1 MREDIYRIFH
11 PARQCLRLFSG
22 DSQPHA
28 CSIQPMDTRPG
39 PESVNQW
46 LLLAAITAALTSVF
60 SIANVP
66 AAPLVAGT
74 LSAAALA
81 LLSRG
86 PKVLA
91 SSIVQVT
98 QSILGVHLVT
108 LVHRDQ
114 LMTVFPQLP
123 WIVTGAIATLAISA
137 AGGFALHR
145 VHHAHVGRP
154 TAILA
159 SIAGG
164 STSLTT
170 LAKDAGGDASIVAS
184 LQCLRVIAVTLSL
197 PAVVY
202 ILSSGASA
210 DGGLVS
216 GGSLNRMSFS
226 DFALAAAVASCGYAL
241 GRAARLPSAALL
253 GPMILGLTLEIVGVI
268 PELRLP
274 GFIAVLA
281 FGVIGW
287 QAGLRFTVNTVKEIA
302 AMLPTTTAL
311 VAVLIVV
318 SCIIGWLLAR
328 LDGGTALDGYLA
340 MSPGG
345 IYAATETSA
354 NYSGDVAVVAVA
366 QVTRIFLI
374 TLLTPLIAA
383 LLSRLSGRKRATL
396 TSAPTMPPVGRR
408 PQPLA
413 RPASPIWSSK

>member
-1 MREDIYRIFH
+1 
-11 PARQCLRLFSG
+11 
-22 DSQPHA
+22 
-28 CSIQPMDTRPG
+28 MDTRPG
-39 PESVNQW
+39 SESGAAFREYEAKTAGSGRVTMQW
-46 LLLAAITAALTSVF
+46 LLLVAITAALTSVF

-81 LLSRG
+81 LLSQG
-86 PKVLA
+86 PKVLP
-91 SSIVQVT
+91 SSIVQVA
-98 QSILGVHLVT
+98 QGVLGVYLVT

-114 LMTVFPQLP
+114 LMAVFPQLP

-137 AGGFALHR
+137 AGGIALHR
-145 VHHAHVGRP
+145 VHHAHVGRS

-184 LQCLRVIAVTLSL
+184 LQYLRVIAVTFSL

-210 DGGLVS
+210 DGGLVL
-216 GGSLNRMSFS
+216 GGNPNRMSFS

-241 GRAARLPSAALL
+241 GRAVRLPSAALL
-253 GPMILGLTLEIVGVI
+253 GPMILGLTLEIAGVI

-274 GFIAVLA
+274 GYVAVLA

-287 QAGLRFTVNTVKEIA
+287 QAGLRFTVNTVKKIA
-302 AMLPTTTAL
+302 AMLPTATAL
-311 VAVLIVV
+311 VAVLVVV
-318 SCIIGWLLAR
+318 SGVIGWLLAR
-328 LDGGTALDGYLA
+328 LDGWTVLDGYLA

-383 LLSRLSGRKRATL
+383 LLSRLSGRKQATL
-396 TSAPTMPPVGRR
+396 TSFPSMPQSVAGLRR
-408 PQPLA
+408 
-413 RPASPIWSSK
+413 

>member
-1 MREDIYRIFH
+1 ME
-11 PARQCLRLFSG
+11 
-22 DSQPHA
+22 
-28 CSIQPMDTRPG
+28 TRPG
-39 PESVNQW
+39 SESGAALSEYDAKAAGNGRVTTQW

-74 LSAAALA
+74 LSAAVLA

-86 PKVLA
+86 PKVLP
-91 SSIVQVT
+91 SSIIQVA
-98 QSILGVHLVT
+98 QGILGVYLVT

-114 LMTVFPQLP
+114 LMAVVPQLP

-137 AGGFALHR
+137 AGGIALHR

-184 LQCLRVIAVTLSL
+184 LQYLRVIAVTLSL
-197 PAVVY
+197 PVVVY
-202 ILSSGASA
+202 ILSSGASTD
-210 DGGLVS
+210 DGLAL
-216 GGSLNRMSFS
+216 GGNVNRVGFS
-226 DFALAAAVASCGYAL
+226 DFALAAAVAICGYAL

-268 PELRLP
+268 PELQLP
-274 GFIAVLA
+274 GYVAVLA

-287 QAGLRFTVNTVKEIA
+287 QAGLRFTVNTVKKIA
-302 AMLPTTTAL
+302 VMLPTATAL
-311 VAVLIVV
+311 VAVLVVV
-318 SCIIGWLLAR
+318 SCIIGCMLAR
-328 LDGGTALDGYLA
+328 LDGWTVLDGYLA

-383 LLSRLSGRKRATL
+383 LLSRRNGQKQATV
-396 TSAPTMPPVGRR
+396 TPFPQCPQSATGLRR
-408 PQPLA
+408 
-413 RPASPIWSSK
+413 

>member
-1 MREDIYRIFH
+1 ME
-11 PARQCLRLFSG
+11 
-22 DSQPHA
+22 
-28 CSIQPMDTRPG
+28 TRPG
-39 PESVNQW
+39 SESGAALSERDAKAAGSGRVTTQW
-46 LLLAAITAALTSVF
+46 LLLAAITAALTSAF
-60 SIANVP
+60 TIANVP

-74 LSAAALA
+74 LSAAVLA

-86 PKVLA
+86 PKVLP
-91 SSIVQVT
+91 SSTIQVA
-98 QSILGVHLVT
+98 QVILGVYLVT

-114 LMTVFPQLP
+114 LMAVVPQLP

-137 AGGFALHR
+137 AGGIALHR

-184 LQCLRVIAVTLSL
+184 LQYLRVIAVTLSL
-197 PAVVY
+197 PVVVY
-202 ILSSGASA
+202 ILSSGASTG
-210 DGGLVS
+210 DGLVL
-216 GGSLNRMSFS
+216 GGNVNRMSFS
-226 DFALAAAVASCGYAL
+226 DFALAAAVAVCGYAL

-268 PELRLP
+268 PELQLP
-274 GFIAVLA
+274 GYVAVLA

-287 QAGLRFTVNTVKEIA
+287 QAGLRFTVNTVKKIA
-302 AMLPTTTAL
+302 VMLPTATAL
-311 VAVLIVV
+311 VAVLVVV
-318 SCIIGWLLAR
+318 SCIIGCLLAR
-328 LDGGTALDGYLA
+328 LDGWTVLDGYLA

-383 LLSRLSGRKRATL
+383 LLSRRDGRKQATV
-396 TSAPTMPPVGRR
+396 TPFPQCPQSATGLRR
-408 PQPLA
+408 
-413 RPASPIWSSK
+413 

>member
-1 MREDIYRIFH
+1 ME
-11 PARQCLRLFSG
+11 
-22 DSQPHA
+22 
-28 CSIQPMDTRPG
+28 TRPG
-39 PESVNQW
+39 SESGAAFPERGAKTAGSGRAAKQW
-46 LLLAAITAALTSVF
+46 LLLAVLTTALTPVF

-81 LLSRG
+81 LLSRA
-86 PKVLA
+86 PKVLP
-91 SSIVQVT
+91 SSIIQVA
-98 QSILGVHLVT
+98 QSVLGVYLVT
-108 LVHRDQ
+108 LVRRDQ
-114 LMTVFPQLP
+114 LIAVFPQLP

-137 AGGFALHR
+137 VGGIALHR

-170 LAKDAGGDASIVAS
+170 LAKDAGGDTSIVAS
-184 LQCLRVIAVTLSL
+184 LQYLRVIAVTLSL

-202 ILSSGASA
+202 ILSSEAGA
-210 DGGLVS
+210 DGRLVL
-216 GGSLNRMSFS
+216 GENPNRMSFS

-268 PELRLP
+268 PELPLP
-274 GFIAVLA
+274 GYVAVLA

-287 QAGLRFTVNTVKEIA
+287 QAGLRFTVNTVKKIT
-302 AMLPTTTAL
+302 AMLPTATAL

-328 LDGGTALDGYLA
+328 LDGWTVLDGYLA

-383 LLSRLSGRKRATL
+383 LLPRLGGRKQATL
-396 TSAPTMPPVGRR
+396 TSFPSMPPAGRR
-408 PQPLA
+408 PQALTY
-413 RPASPIWSSK
+413 PASRVWTSK

>member
-1 MREDIYRIFH
+1 
-11 PARQCLRLFSG
+11 
-22 DSQPHA
+22 
-28 CSIQPMDTRPG
+28 
-39 PESVNQW
+39 
-46 LLLAAITAALTSVF
+46 
-60 SIANVP
+60 
-66 AAPLVAGT
+66 
-74 LSAAALA
+74 
-81 LLSRG
+81 
-86 PKVLA
+86 
-91 SSIVQVT
+91 
-98 QSILGVHLVT
+98 
-108 LVHRDQ
+108 
-114 LMTVFPQLP
+114 
-123 WIVTGAIATLAISA
+123 
-137 AGGFALHR
+137 
-145 VHHAHVGRP
+145 
-154 TAILA
+154 
-159 SIAGG
+159 
-164 STSLTT
+164 
-170 LAKDAGGDASIVAS
+170 
-184 LQCLRVIAVTLSL
+184 
-197 PAVVY
+197 
-202 ILSSGASA
+202 
-210 DGGLVS
+210 
-216 GGSLNRMSFS
+216 
-226 DFALAAAVASCGYAL
+226 AAVASCGYAL

-383 LLSRLSGRKRATL
+383 LLSRLSGRK
-396 TSAPTMPPVGRR
+396 
-408 PQPLA
+408 
-413 RPASPIWSSK
+413 